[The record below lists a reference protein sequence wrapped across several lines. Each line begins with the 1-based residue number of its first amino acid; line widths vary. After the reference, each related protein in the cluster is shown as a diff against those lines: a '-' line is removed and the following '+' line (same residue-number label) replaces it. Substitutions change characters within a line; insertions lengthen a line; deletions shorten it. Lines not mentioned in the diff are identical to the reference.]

1 MTGGQDL
8 RRSMSLHLERQWAAV
23 RYGMIW
29 RKPKF
34 LARMAG
40 FYLRSFVVKA
50 RQPLRY
56 VDFAVDYACNLKC
69 AHCFATSLE
78 KSPRPRLQVEDYRRI
93 ARECQDLGAIHLSL
107 QGGEATLVKNL
118 EQLVG
123 SLSPGRTLVS
133 ITTNGT
139 TITPDLAR
147 RLRRWGV
154 DQLNISIDSFVP
166 EEHDRFRGVSGAFE
180 RTFEGLQTARRC
192 GLHVQVNTTV
202 SKWSLYT
209 PGFRQLVDYCI
220 AQRILL
226 NIVLAAPS
234 GNWDANLNATLDAD
248 DMKVV
253 RAIIQSSAYVRQDM
267 DSIVLGRGCPAMKE
281 AIYITPYGDVLCC
294 PFIHVSFGNLHD
306 EPLKNIVE
314 RALQYPFLEVHAKQ
328 CLVAEEREFIGKY
341 LSKTFG
347 RKDLPASC
355 ESVFG
360 KPSEVATEYRLPKPV
375 VVPDDEVASV
385 VSAWRRRC

>member
-1 MTGGQDL
+1 M
-8 RRSMSLHLERQWAAV
+8 HRQWAALK
-23 RYGMIW
+23 YGMIW
-29 RKPKF
+29 RKPGF

-40 FYLRSFVVKA
+40 FYLRSFVVKE

-56 VDFAVDYACNLKC
+56 VDFAIDYACNLRC

-78 KSPRPRLQVEDYRRI
+78 AKQRPRLGVEDYRRI
-93 ARECQDLGAIHLSL
+93 ASECLDLGAIHLSL

-118 EQLVG
+118 QDIVG
-123 SLSPGRTLVS
+123 SLSPGRALIS

-139 TITPDLAR
+139 TIDPEMAR
-147 RLRRWGV
+147 RLRSWGV

-166 EEHDRFRGVSGAFE
+166 EEHDKFRGVAGAWQ
-180 RTFEGLQTARRC
+180 RTYDGLQAARRA

-209 PGFRQLVDYCI
+209 PGFRRLVDFCI

-234 GNWDANLNATLDAD
+234 GKWDGNMDATLGPE
-248 DMKVV
+248 DMRVV

-294 PFIHVSFGNLHD
+294 PFIHVSFGNLQD
-306 EPLKNIVE
+306 ESLKTIVD
-314 RALQYPFLEVHAKQ
+314 RALKYSFLETHAKQ
-328 CLVAEEREFIGKY
+328 CLVAEEREFVGKY

-347 RKDLPASC
+347 RKDLPADYR
-355 ESVFG
+355 EVFG
-360 KPSEVATEYRLPKPV
+360 PVETVASEYRLPEPV
-375 VVPDDEVASV
+375 VVDDREVASV
-385 VSAWRRRC
+385 VSDWRRRC

>member
-1 MTGGQDL
+1 MN
-8 RRSMSLHLERQWAAV
+8 LHLNRQWAAI
-23 RYGMIW
+23 RYGLVW
-29 RKPKF
+29 RKPTF

-40 FYLRSFVVKA
+40 FYLRSFVVRE

-93 ARECQDLGAIHLSL
+93 ATECLELGAIHLSV

-118 EQLVG
+118 EELIR
-123 SLSPGRTLVS
+123 SLSPRKALIS

-147 RLRRWGV
+147 RLRSYGV
-154 DQLNISIDSFVP
+154 DQLNISIDSFIP
-166 EEHDRFRGVSGAFE
+166 EEHDKFRGVPGSWE
-180 RTFEGLQTARRC
+180 KTFNGLQTARRT

-202 SKWSLYT
+202 SKWSLYS
-209 PGFRQLVDYCI
+209 PGFRRLVDYCV
-220 AQRILL
+220 ANRILL

-234 GNWDANLNATLDAD
+234 GNWDANLEATLDAA
-248 DMKVV
+248 DMRVV

-306 EPLKNIVE
+306 EPLKTIVA
-314 RALQYPFLEVHAKQ
+314 RALEYPFLKAHAKQ
-328 CLVAEEREFIGKY
+328 CLVAEERVFIEKY

-347 RKDLPASC
+347 RKDLPADC
-355 ESVFG
+355 GQVFG
-360 KPSEVATEYRLPKPV
+360 RPQEVADEYTLPSPV
-375 VVPDDEVASV
+375 VVPENEVAAV
-385 VSAWRRRC
+385 VAEWRGRC

>member
-1 MTGGQDL
+1 MNL
-8 RRSMSLHLERQWAAV
+8 NLHRQWAALH
-23 RYGMIW
+23 YGLVW
-29 RKPKF
+29 RKPRF

-40 FYLRSFVVKA
+40 FYLRSFGVGA

-56 VDFAVDYACNLKC
+56 VDFAVDYSCNLRC

-78 KSPRPRLQVEDYRRI
+78 TSTKPRLQVEDYRRI
-93 ARECQDLGAIHLSL
+93 AGECLDLGAIHLSL

-118 EQLVG
+118 EDLIR
-123 SLSPGRTLVS
+123 SLSPGKALVS

-139 TITPDLAR
+139 TLTHESAR
-147 RLRRWGV
+147 QLRRWGV
-154 DQLNISIDSFVP
+154 DQLNISIDSFIP
-166 EEHDRFRGVSGAFE
+166 EEHDHFRGVPGAWQK
-180 RTFEGLQTARRC
+180 TFDGLQAARQA

-202 SKWSLYT
+202 SKWSLYR

-220 AQRILL
+220 ANRILL

-234 GNWDANLNATLDAD
+234 GNWDANLDATLSPE
-248 DMKVV
+248 DMRVV

-267 DSIVLGRGCPAMKE
+267 DSIQLGRGCPAMKE

-306 EPLKNIVE
+306 EPLKTIVD
-314 RALQYPFLEVHAKQ
+314 RALQYPFLKAHAQQ
-328 CLVAEEREFIGKY
+328 CLVAQDRSFIDTY

-347 RKDLPASC
+347 QKDLPADYRN
-355 ESVFG
+355 VFG
-360 KPSEVATEYRLPKPV
+360 RPQDVAVEYTLPDPV
-375 VVPDDEVASV
+375 VVPEQEVASV
-385 VSAWRRRC
+385 VAEWRRRC

>member
-1 MTGGQDL
+1 MN
-8 RRSMSLHLERQWAAV
+8 LHLHRQWAALQ
-23 RYGMIW
+23 YGMVW
-29 RKPKF
+29 SKPKF
-34 LARMAG
+34 LARMVG
-40 FYLRSFVVKA
+40 FYLRSFVVRE

-78 KSPRPRLQVEDYRRI
+78 NNDRPRLQVEDYRRI
-93 ARECQDLGAIHLSL
+93 AKECLDLGAIHLSL

-118 EQLVG
+118 EELIR
-123 SLSPGRTLVS
+123 SMSPQKALFS

-139 TITPDLAR
+139 TITTDLAR
-147 RLRRWGV
+147 RLRTFGV

-166 EEHDRFRGVSGAFE
+166 DEHDRFRGVPGSWE
-180 RTFEGLQTARRC
+180 KTYNGLQAARRT

-209 PGFRQLVDYCI
+209 AGFRQLVDYCV
-220 AQRILL
+220 ANRILL

-234 GNWDANLNATLDAD
+234 GNWDANMDAILSRD
-248 DMKVV
+248 DNRVV

-294 PFIHVSFGNLHD
+294 PFIHVSFGNLHQ
-306 EPLKNIVE
+306 ESLKDIVD
-314 RALQYPFLEVHAKQ
+314 RALKYPFLEAHAKQ
-328 CLVAEEREFIGKY
+328 CLVAEDRVFIDKY

-347 RKDLPASC
+347 RKDLPADC
-355 ESVFG
+355 GEIFG
-360 KPSEVATEYRLPKPV
+360 QPEAVAAEYTLPAPV
-375 VVPDDEVASV
+375 VVPENEVAAV
-385 VSAWRRRC
+385 VAGWRCRC

>member
-1 MTGGQDL
+1 
-8 RRSMSLHLERQWAAV
+8 MSLHLDRQLASLK
-23 RYGMIW
+23 YGLVW
-29 RKPKF
+29 RKPQF

-40 FYLRSFVVKA
+40 FYFQSFGVRK

-56 VDFAVDYACNLKC
+56 VDFAIDYACNLKC

-78 KSPRPRLQVEDYRRI
+78 KSSRPRLQVSDYRRI
-93 ARECQDLGAIHLSL
+93 AKECIELGAIHLSL

-118 EQLVG
+118 DEMLANM
-123 SLSPGRTLVS
+123 SPRKVLFS

-147 RLRRWGV
+147 KLRKWGV
-154 DQLNISIDSFVP
+154 DQLNISIDSFIP
-166 EEHDRFRGVSGAFE
+166 AEHDKFRGVAGAWQK
-180 RTFEGLQTARRC
+180 TFDGLQTARRT

-202 SKWSLYT
+202 SKYSLYK
-209 PGFRQLVDYCI
+209 PGFRKLVDYCI
-220 AQRILL
+220 TNRILL

-234 GNWDANLNATLDAD
+234 GNWDANLDATLNED

-306 EPLKNIVE
+306 EPLKAIVD
-314 RALQYPFLEVHAKQ
+314 RALKYPFLETHAKK
-328 CLVAEEREFIGKY
+328 CLVAEERVFIDKY

-347 RKDLPASC
+347 KKNLPADC
-355 ESVFG
+355 QAVFG
-360 KPSEVATEYRLPKPV
+360 SPEEVAKEYTLPKPV
-375 VVPDDEVASV
+375 VVPDNEVASV
-385 VSAWRRRC
+385 VNDWRNRS